1 MNVAI
6 VPAPVR
12 KTVTVKATPA
22 RAFEVF
28 TERMGRWWR
37 KDHHLL
43 TQSPLKDVIVEPRAG
58 GRWYEQ
64 NEDGSE
70 CDWGRV
76 LAWEPPGRVVLAWQ
90 LTAEWKYDPNF
101 VTELEI
107 RFIPEGLATRVEL
120 EHRNLERFGE
130 KADEIRAVLDSVE
143 GWGAGFQ
150 AYADEVDRTA

>member
-1 MNVAI
+1 
-6 VPAPVR
+6 
-12 KTVTVKATPA
+12 
-22 RAFEVF
+22 
-28 TERMGRWWR
+28 
-37 KDHHLL
+37 
-43 TQSPLKDVIVEPRAG
+43 
-58 GRWYEQ
+58 
-64 NEDGSE
+64 
-70 CDWGRV
+70 V